1 MRAVRCACSALD
13 VVRSQGVCW
22 VVAPSDGMA
31 PRGLKQLLQKS
42 APGRFCRGKIQGF
55 RAVDAEGKYE
65 GPTLSGITKKLTERL
80 YSKGEISMTGG
91 GGWVPAAWRGADGG
105 RRRGSAVDHQVS
117 RLAAMGKQAR
127 QNASKYKFTS
137 LAFAA
142 LEQAGLEPLMGQ
154 RVVISKQL
162 GIATAC
168 DVVCYSKDRNALVVV
183 ELKTG
188 FAGDRTRAAVHQRKT
203 QKMKSPCS
211 TALDSTLH
219 RHLAQL
225 TATRHM
231 LASETT
237 LRAALKSKFEIS
249 TIEGALLYVCD
260 ADMQFHS
267 LPDWWSRRGKALIA
281 ALA

>member
-1 MRAVRCACSALD
+1 M
-13 VVRSQGVCW
+13 
-22 VVAPSDGMA
+22 P
-31 PRGLKQLLQKS
+31 PRGLKQLVQKS
-42 APGRFCRGKIQGF
+42 APGKFCRGKVQGF

-65 GPTLSGITKKLTERL
+65 GNTLAGITKKLAERV
-80 YSKGEISMTGG
+80 YSKGEIAMTSG

-127 QNASKYKFTS
+127 QNATKYKFTS

-142 LEQAGLEPLMGQ
+142 LEDAGLEPLVGQ
-154 RVVISKQL
+154 RVVLCKQRGL
-162 GIATAC
+162 ATAC
-168 DVVCYSKDRNALVVV
+168 DLVCYSKDRHALVVV

-188 FAGDRTRAAVHQRKT
+188 FAGDRERAAVFQRKT
-203 QKMKSPCS
+203 QKMGAPCS

-225 TATRHM
+225 TVTRHM
-231 LASETT
+231 LAAETS

-260 ADMQFHS
+260 ADMQIHA
-267 LPDWWSRRGKALIA
+267 LPDWWTRRGKALLA